1 MVSANSPSDT
11 ITVITEN
18 PCQSSM
24 GVTIMVLSFEFA
36 VTRTSNVSEYA
47 NKVRTSPVSISVSSK
62 ANTPILFSSI
72 T

>member
-1 MVSANSPSDT
+1 
-11 ITVITEN
+11 
-18 PCQSSM
+18 
-24 GVTIMVLSFEFA
+24 MVLSFEFA
-36 VTRTSNVSEYA
+36 VTKTSNVSEYA